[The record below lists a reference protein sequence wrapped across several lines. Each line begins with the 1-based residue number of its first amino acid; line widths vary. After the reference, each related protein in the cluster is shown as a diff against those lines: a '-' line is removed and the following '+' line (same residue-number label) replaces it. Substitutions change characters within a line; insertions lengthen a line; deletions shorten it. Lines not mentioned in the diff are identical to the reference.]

1 MAWRNIM
8 IPLKHGLF
16 NYKEQIKQMGG
27 EWNGH
32 IWCIPPNADYKLF
45 ANFLPREILDRINLN
60 KIDDSD
66 SIDEEL
72 PTIVFTWNIFKS
84 IASASLKL
92 IKENLDGNH
101 MLADETYK
109 DVTEFLLDINW
120 EELEKAI
127 VSVEVRKFKPIS
139 VVDKKEKC
147 PRGILLW
154 REHIGDVGWNDVFDN
169 SSLYATGNAY
179 EVYLSDEL
187 RLICFEIDGKEFYEE
202 RKLSNTS
209 RRIVYDR
216 DKTEDILVDFISEL
230 LESGQDFTQEI
241 LEKIK

>member
-1 MAWRNIM
+1 M
-8 IPLKHGLF
+8 IPLKRGLF

-32 IWCIPPNADYKLF
+32 IWCIPPNVDYKPF
-45 ANFLPREILDRINLN
+45 ANFLPHEILDRIHLN
-60 KIDDSD
+60 EIDNSD
-66 SIDEEL
+66 FSDEDL
-72 PTIVFTWNIFKS
+72 PTMVFTWNIFKS

-92 IKENLDGNH
+92 IKDNLDGNH
-101 MLADETYK
+101 ILADEIYE
-109 DVTEFLLDINW
+109 DVTESVRDIDW
-120 EELEKAI
+120 EKIEKAI
-127 VSVEVRKFKPIS
+127 VSAEVRKFKPIS
-139 VVDKKEKC
+139 VANKKEKC
-147 PRGILLW
+147 PHGILLW

-187 RLICFEIDGKEFYEE
+187 RLICFEIDSKEFYEE
-202 RKLSNTS
+202 RKPSDTS

-216 DKTEDILVDFISEL
+216 DKTEDILVDFISEF
-230 LESGQDFTQEI
+230 LECGQDFTQEI

>member
-1 MAWRNIM
+1 M
-8 IPLKHGLF
+8 IPLKRGLF

-27 EWNGH
+27 EWDGH
-32 IWCIPPNADYKLF
+32 IWCIPPNVDYKPF
-45 ANFLPREILDRINLN
+45 VNFLPHEILDRICLN

-66 SIDEEL
+66 FSDEDL
-72 PTIVFTWNIFKS
+72 PEIVFTWNIFKS

-92 IKENLDGNH
+92 IKDNLDGNH
-101 MLADETYK
+101 MLSDEIYE
-109 DVTEFLLDINW
+109 DVTGFVRDINW
-120 EELEKAI
+120 EELEKSI
-127 VSVEVRKFKPIS
+127 VSVAVRKFKPIS
-139 VVDKKEKC
+139 VVDKKEKSPC
-147 PRGILLW
+147 GILLW

-202 RKLSNTS
+202 RESSNTS

-216 DKTEDILVDFISEL
+216 DKTEDIIVDFISEL
-230 LESGQDFTQEI
+230 LERGQDFTQEI
-241 LEKIK
+241 IEKIK